1 MPTKLKTK
9 LYNFLRWSERY
20 TKTDMVYLASG
31 GFWLALSKIIATA
44 TSFILAVAYANLLPQ
59 DIYGTYKYV
68 LSLAGIASIA
78 ALPGLNTALISAVA
92 KGYEGTIKPIIKE
105 KIKWSLLGSL
115 IATIG
120 SLYYFI
126 NDNQTLGWGLLL
138 VAIFTPLTHGLIVY
152 GFYLQGK
159 KQFKTISYYN
169 SLHNIIVTLF
179 IIITIYFTKNIIL
192 IILINFSIS
201 FLIKAYFNAKTLK
214 QQKNT
219 PIDKSSINFGKHLSL
234 MNIIDT
240 IAKQLD
246 KILIWHFLGA
256 AELAIYSF
264 AVLPVEQI
272 KNLAKTIV
280 PLALPKF
287 SQANK
292 HDLQK
297 NLPPKIIKA
306 TIITIPAV
314 ILYILLAP
322 LLYRLFF
329 PSYQTAVWYSQLFSL
344 VILLIPTNLTA
355 TALIAKFEQKKLYI
369 IKIISPLI
377 KIASLAIFIPLAG
390 IKGAVMALIFS
401 ALVNNSL
408 SYYLFKK

>member
-297 NLPPKIIKA
+297 NLPPK
-306 TIITIPAV
+306 
-314 ILYILLAP
+314 
-322 LLYRLFF
+322 
-329 PSYQTAVWYSQLFSL
+329 
-344 VILLIPTNLTA
+344 
-355 TALIAKFEQKKLYI
+355 
-369 IKIISPLI
+369 
-377 KIASLAIFIPLAG
+377 
-390 IKGAVMALIFS
+390 
-401 ALVNNSL
+401 
-408 SYYLFKK
+408 